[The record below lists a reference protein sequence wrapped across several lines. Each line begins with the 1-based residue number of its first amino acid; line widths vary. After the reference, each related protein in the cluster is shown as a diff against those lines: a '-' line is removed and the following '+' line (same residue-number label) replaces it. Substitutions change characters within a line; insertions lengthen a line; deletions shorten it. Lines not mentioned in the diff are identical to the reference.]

1 MMSKADHGYWVS
13 SQWKVNEQ
21 GNPAI
26 GSGSGSGSG
35 IMSLTQ
41 LGSLTEGGS
50 FDGALANGGVTVD
63 KGVIMIVKKHVPDF
77 EELITEID
85 HAIQTGSDFSN
96 SKATPTDCMPNNS
109 EISSNLIE
117 VVVMDEDTIILN
129 CDLMGKQG
137 EQISPSGFKRLEIS
151 FKFGCGNG
159 QGNKSISKGWPKRSG
174 NRDKGVSQ
182 SMHSP
187 KEVESVEKSTIG
199 SPKEMMN

>member
-1 MMSKADHGYWVS
+1 
-13 SQWKVNEQ
+13 
-21 GNPAI
+21 
-26 GSGSGSGSG
+26 
-35 IMSLTQ
+35 MSLTQ

-63 KGVIMIVKKHVPDF
+63 KGAIMIVKKHVPDF

-109 EISSNLIE
+109 EISSDLIE

-137 EQISPSGFKRLEIS
+137 EQISLPGFKRLEIS

-187 KEVESVEKSTIG
+187 KEVESVEKSINSSIVDVEPGKKMKQT
-199 SPKEMMN
+199 KNMNKKATVVKGEKKHRIVENE